1 MVADEAQTSSVRQPD
16 SERNQQ
22 LKMAPPGTFSF
33 VPAEWPKYI
42 TRFKRYMSVSGNEE
56 LSDKSKIDFLL
67 YSMGDKAEDIIIQF
81 DKNLTYTELLQSF
94 DKFFFPKKNVIYER
108 FKFNSRVQKEGEDF
122 DQFVTDLHKLAEGCE
137 YNLLKEELIR
147 DRVVIGIRDR
157 NISDRMLLKND
168 LKLEEAIQM
177 GKQAE
182 IQKKESMIIRENK
195 EESEINR
202 VKVGTTTAQRNN
214 EELQLKGNCW
224 FCGQKRHP
232 RYKCPASNITCFKC
246 RKTGHFARL
255 CRAKIEKNIEKE
267 EIGTTYEVSFCE
279 SKQKYLIDVDVFQED
294 QFISKVKFLIDTG
307 ADISAIPDNI
317 IKGCGLSIVKSDDV
331 IKGPDGT
338 KLVVLGTTNLKLRS
352 FIVST
357 SKGKYRRNR
366 WHLNKAID
374 CNPSYGDSSFLHFDD
389 VCSGGYNNT
398 EGQSSGVSDQNE
410 ILINTDIASSAEDES
425 INNNGE
431 QVQRRSERLVRRP
444 RYLDDYEC

>member
-1 MVADEAQTSSVRQPD
+1 
-16 SERNQQ
+16 
-22 LKMAPPGTFSF
+22 
-33 VPAEWPKYI
+33 
-42 TRFKRYMSVSGNEE
+42 
-56 LSDKSKIDFLL
+56 
-67 YSMGDKAEDIIIQF
+67 
-81 DKNLTYTELLQSF
+81 
-94 DKFFFPKKNVIYER
+94 
-108 FKFNSRVQKEGEDF
+108 
-122 DQFVTDLHKLAEGCE
+122 
-137 YNLLKEELIR
+137 
-147 DRVVIGIRDR
+147 
-157 NISDRMLLKND
+157 
-168 LKLEEAIQM
+168 
-177 GKQAE
+177 
-182 IQKKESMIIRENK
+182 MIIRENK

-232 RYKCPASNITCFKC
+232 RYKCPASNITCLKC

-255 CRAKIEKNIEKE
+255 CRAKIVKNIEKE
-267 EIGTTYEVSFCE
+267 ETGTTYEVSFCE

-331 IKGPDGT
+331 IKGLDGT
-338 KLVVLGTTNLKLRS
+338 KLVVLGTTNLKLRYKEN
-352 FIVST
+352 V
-357 SKGKYRRNR
+357 Y
-366 WHLNKAID
+366 
-374 CNPSYGDSSFLHFDD
+374 
-389 VCSGGYNNT
+389 
-398 EGQSSGVSDQNE
+398 EDQNE